1 MEDKRFYNSKKKEI
15 IDKYNSTSHFYD
27 ERYRDIQKM
36 KYDLISKHFTLLNKI
51 ILDAGCGTGLLF
63 SFIVEKYIENISKY
77 SNYHYVGID
86 ISIKMLKKFKDK
98 INDNHMLFKGNIDL
112 ILADLDFL
120 PFRNQSF
127 NSFFSV
133 TSFQNLPNINN
144 GVLESIKTLKTNAIL
159 LISILKKKI
168 EIKEFELF
176 IENYV
181 DELEIIDNV
190 SIEDF
195 IILGKKKPLF

>member
-1 MEDKRFYNSKKKEI
+1 MEDKRSYNSKKKEI
-15 IDKYNSTSHFYD
+15 INKYNSTSHFYD

-36 KYDLISKHFTLLNKI
+36 KYDLILKHFTPLNKI

-63 SFIVEKYIENISKY
+63 SYIVEKYMEKRSKFG
-77 SNYHYVGID
+77 NYHYIGID
-86 ISIKMLKKFKDK
+86 ISIKMLNKFKNK
-98 INDNHMLFKGNIDL
+98 INDNHKLFKDNIDI

-120 PFRNQSF
+120 PFRIQSF
-127 NSFFSV
+127 NSFFSI
-133 TSFQNLPNINN
+133 TSFQNLPMINN
-144 GVLESIKTLKTNAIL
+144 AVIESIKTLKTNAIL
-159 LISILKKKI
+159 HISILKKKI
-168 EIKEFELF
+168 KIKEFKSF

-181 DELEIIDNV
+181 DDLEFIDID